1 MTFLSAFKKLVLFKL
16 CLLLIFLVC
25 QKDLV
30 SLEKKQIEVGRF
42 GVQENKRIRIT
53 HKRASLFVS
62 RFGITDLV
70 NKIISF

>member
-30 SLEKKQIEVGRF
+30 SLEKKQIEVSRF
-42 GVQENKRIRIT
+42 GV
-53 HKRASLFVS
+53 
-62 RFGITDLV
+62 
-70 NKIISF
+70 